1 MTAPVM
7 GSAAPRIYTPPL
19 RKLTEETTLGF
30 AMIAFC
36 RDILGQ
42 PLLPW
47 QEWLA
52 IHALELTPAGGFR
65 FKTTITMV
73 GRQNGKTT
81 FAKALALFFMAVLEA
96 PVVLG
101 TAQNVDTANE
111 TWEAAVSDVEGSPA
125 LRPLMVRTLRGAG
138 NRILELTNQRRYKV
152 AAANRR
158 GGRGLSCDLILMDE
172 LREQTDWDAWGAITK
187 TTMAR
192 PNALVWCM
200 SNAGDAKSVVLRHL
214 RLQAHA
220 HLGDPD
226 KIADSLELIPG
237 DTLDTTTLGI
247 FEWSA
252 PPDCLTTDRTA
263 WALSN
268 PSLGYGFITERS
280 LDAAQKT
287 DPEEVFRTEC
297 LCQWVEARVPKPF
310 PDGAWQAGT
319 DGKSYMERGSART
332 FGLDVSADRKNATLA
347 VCGPRAD
354 RTWHVEVIA
363 SRQGIGWAIEW
374 LQERAKREP
383 VRLAI
388 QGRGAPVSSYLADL
402 SAIEGLELSAIEG
415 RDLGAFCGRFYD
427 GVAATIDESDAVP
440 IYHRPQPILDAA
452 AEVAQKRGAGDAA
465 WFWDRQASSVDI
477 APLVACTM
485 AYGLQS
491 MGRTESKLYESA
503 YSETRG
509 LLVI

>member
-1 MTAPVM
+1 MKGKM
-7 GSAAPRIYTPPL
+7 APRIYTPPL
-19 RKLTEETTLGF
+19 RELTPETSLGF
-30 AMIAFC
+30 AMVAFC
-36 RDILGQ
+36 RDVLEQ

-52 IHALELTPAGGFR
+52 VHALELDPAGGFR
-65 FKTTITMV
+65 FRTVLTMV

-81 FAKALALFFMAVLEA
+81 FAKALAEFFQAVLGV

-111 TWEAAVSDVEGSPA
+111 TWESAVADFETVAA
-125 LRPLMVRTLRGAG
+125 LRPMMVRTLRGAG
-138 NRILELTNQRRYKV
+138 NRILELTEGRRYKV
-152 AAANRR
+152 AAANRK

-220 HLGDPD
+220 QIGDPD
-226 KIADSLELIPG
+226 GIANQLELVPG
-237 DTLDTTTLGI
+237 DDLDTTTLGL

-252 PPDCLTTDRTA
+252 PPDCMTTDREA
-263 WALSN
+263 WAEAN
-268 PSLGYGFITERS
+268 PSMGYGFMTERS

-297 LCQWVEARVPKPF
+297 LCQWVEARVSKPF
-310 PDGAWQAGT
+310 PDGAWEAGQ
-319 DGKSYMERGSART
+319 DPRSYMERGGARWY
-332 FGLDVSADRKNATLA
+332 GLDVSADRKNTSLA
-347 VCGPRAD
+347 VCGMRAD
-354 RTWHVEVIA
+354 RCWHVEVLA
-363 SRQGIGWAIEW
+363 SRQGMAWAIEW
-374 LQERAKREP
+374 LRERAQREP
-383 VRLAI
+383 VKVAI
-388 QGRGAPVSSYLADL
+388 QGRGAPVASYLADL
-402 SAIEGLELSAIEG
+402 SAIDGVELVPVEG
-415 RDLGAFCGRFYD
+415 RDLGAYCGRFYD
-427 GVAATIDESDAVP
+427 SACAVVDESDAVP
-440 IYHRPQPILDAA
+440 IFHRPQPILDAA
-452 AEVAQKRGAGDAA
+452 ADVAQKRGAGDSA
-465 WFWDRQASSVDI
+465 WLWDRQASGVDI

-485 AYGLQS
+485 AFGLAT
-491 MGRTESKLYESA
+491 MGRTETRTYETA
-503 YSETRG
+503 YSEARG